1 MGNRVKKEV
10 LIGRDIF
17 NRDVGINLEDDPII
31 ILNHFNNPYK
41 NKVIYSVIVQ
51 VEEITGLPITII
63 GDVEKTLGYYLSRF
77 GNKIEIIN
85 NLNNIKEE
93 GEPKIYYITGEDLEI
108 PERNINTILN
118 KNNIVILDVNEYKDN
133 YFKESINNK
142 QHTLIQMHTEE
153 TTMKDI
159 VSGYKIPIPKL
170 SVNTDAYIKR
180 GGDLL
185 PQRIHL
191 YDISNRYGENE
202 RHQGGYILPLGAFIK
217 LMVEIE
223 DEGKVDN
230 R

>member
-1 MGNRVKKEV
+1 MGNRDKKEV

-17 NRDVGINLEDDPII
+17 KRDVGIKLEDDPII

-51 VEEITGLPITII
+51 VEEITGLPISII

-108 PERNINTILN
+108 PERKINTILN

-153 TTMKDI
+153 TTMRDI

-191 YDISNRYGENE
+191 YDISKKYGENE
-202 RHQGGYILPLGAFIK
+202 RNQGGYIFPLGAFIK

-223 DEGKVDN
+223 DEGKMDN